1 MQDVGNLVVV
11 CCLYNLLVLVI
22 LLFCS
27 SLYCLLKTF
36 FEKKG
41 HSIDEHKEI
50 KNERWNLFS
59 NIRGIFSD
67 SM

>member
-27 SLYCLLKTF
+27 GLYCLLKTF
-36 FEKKG
+36 FKKKG

-50 KNERWNLFS
+50 KNERWTLFS